1 MPRMNQPDGY
11 ITEPGTAEPGRKPQ
25 PVLAPGNE
33 HDYRDR
39 FHDCDRPLCRAYR
52 EGYSDGFG
60 GGAGHSGQGLA
71 PKSSWS
77 HSAEASTT
85 ARFGPRE
92 LSLSAAITLSAS
104 PRHGEER

>member
-1 MPRMNQPDGY
+1 MNQPDGY
-11 ITEPGTAEPGRKPQ
+11 ITEPGTTEPGRKPQ
-25 PVLAPGNE
+25 PVHAPGDE

-60 GGAGHSGQGLA
+60 GRAGTGHSAGGLA
-71 PKSSWS
+71 SKSDWS

-92 LSLSAAITLSAS
+92 LSLSAAITVSAS
-104 PRHGEER
+104 PRHGGVR